1 MDALATDAITKTFKR
16 IMQAY
21 KPLDMSRWHLHD
33 LRHAHASVLIEHGV
47 HPKKIQARLGHSSIQ
62 VTMDRYGHL
71 MEGQDDDIA
80 ELFEQYGK
88 EPTVVTEAIA
98 VLEAV

>member
-71 MEGQDDDIA
+71 MEGQDAGEA
-80 ELFEQYGK
+80 EIFEQYGING
-88 EPTVVTEAIA
+88 TTRTETAQA
-98 VLEAV
+98 A